1 MHKSSLSTG
10 TPCSTRF
17 LSASYRERSE
27 GPNDGQSNDDEF
39 CKRREHSVG
48 LERPPSSSS
57 CISMNPRAVRGESS
71 TRWTRG
77 HFGDWCS
84 QKCCIWGHHHWTF
97 APVRVQLVPR
107 CRPEV
112 CLPTPCREPGGEKFD
127 IWEAYRNN
135 SITSTSS
142 INRCHNEDPPMRH
155 QHQLHLVALHQR
167 VGL

>member
-1 MHKSSLSTG
+1 MMGNRTMTSSV
-10 TPCSTRF
+10 
-17 LSASYRERSE
+17 SE
-27 GPNDGQSNDDEF
+27 GSI
-39 CKRREHSVG
+39 G
-48 LERPPSSSS
+48 LERPPLSSSS
-57 CISMNPRAVRGESS
+57 ISMNPRAVRGESS

-97 APVRVQLVPR
+97 APVHVQLVPR

-112 CLPTPCREPGGEKFD
+112 CLPTPCREPGGENFD

-135 SITSTSS
+135 SITSMSS
-142 INRCHNEDPPMRH
+142 INRCRGADPPMRH

-167 VGL
+167 VGLEKTSCSSPSPNPHRLFIVIITEPTFTI